1 MSGDG
6 DTVVD
11 RLVVFDAVKDWL
23 GLDECVDVLEFVD
36 DVVIDVESV
45 DVFVFEA
52 EPVCDTETVDVFELV
67 PDSLSIDVIDDS
79 GDAETD
85 GLALLESDSDGV
97 LEGLGVSDVLSVAT
111 LLAVDEADPESL

>member
-23 GLDECVDVLEFVD
+23 GLDEYVGVLEFVD
-36 DVVIDVESV
+36 EVVIDVESV

-67 PDSLSIDVIDDS
+67 PDSLSIDVIDGS
-79 GDAETD
+79 CDAEID
-85 GLALLESDSDGV
+85 ELALLESDFDV
-97 LEGLGVSDVLSVAT
+97 LLEGLGVSDVL
-111 LLAVDEADPESL
+111 